1 MRVADKDAEG
11 RENMGQLADEILQE
25 QLAWARR
32 RLEALDK
39 IEGKL
44 REMRTLAE
52 YAASRSLS
60 ETEAAQVQ
68 EWVNILQAEVVA
80 IERESACMQ
89 GVSPCDF
96 LTKN

>member
-1 MRVADKDAEG
+1 MRFVDKDAEG
-11 RENMGQLADEILQE
+11 SENMTQLTDEILKE
-25 QLAWARR
+25 QLAWSRR
-32 RLEALDK
+32 RMEALDK
-39 IEGKL
+39 MEAKL
-44 REMRTLAE
+44 REMRTLAQ
-52 YAASRSLS
+52 YAASRILS

>member
-1 MRVADKDAEG
+1 MCQLTDK
-11 RENMGQLADEILQE
+11 ICQE
-25 QLAWARR
+25 QLAWARH

-39 IEGKL
+39 IEAKL
-44 REMRTLAE
+44 WEMRTLAE
-52 YAASRSLS
+52 YAASRSLG

-80 IERESACMQ
+80 IDRESACMQ